1 MAKKIESDDFKG
13 PDYSDRLIEFDTLS
27 TGQTIIPVEKMPS
40 KAHTDLLAFDAE
52 PVTFVIHEGDQ
63 NDENPVKVGVNGNYR
78 QFYRGQQYTVPR
90 HFVDA
95 LITKKTNITT
105 PEMAVPGSGERM
117 RVIRSTHSL
126 RYPFQIIND
135 PSPAEGAKWLQRRIA
150 DVI

>member
-1 MAKKIESDDFKG
+1 MKKIESDDFKG
-13 PDYSDRLIEFDTLS
+13 PEHVDRMINPETLS
-27 TGQTIIPVEKMPS
+27 TGQSVILAEKMPS
-40 KAHTDLLAFDAE
+40 NSYMDQLNFDSE
-52 PVTFVIHEGDQ
+52 PVTFVIHEGDP
-63 NDENPVKVGVNGNYR
+63 NDENPVKVGVNGMFR

-105 PEMAVPGSGERM
+105 PEISGPTGERM
-117 RVIRSTHSL
+117 RIMRSTHSL

-135 PSPAEGAKWLQRRIA
+135 PSPARGAQWLQHRIA